1 VFIVGAFILVQP
13 VEHQVVANW
22 PRVSHLLDQVQ
33 DIGSLLSSA
42 SMVPWDS
49 LARLEQHSAHLEQQL
64 TALLDLARN
73 FTALLP
79 PPPRP

>member
-73 FTALLP
+73 FTQLLP
-79 PPPRP
+79 PPRP